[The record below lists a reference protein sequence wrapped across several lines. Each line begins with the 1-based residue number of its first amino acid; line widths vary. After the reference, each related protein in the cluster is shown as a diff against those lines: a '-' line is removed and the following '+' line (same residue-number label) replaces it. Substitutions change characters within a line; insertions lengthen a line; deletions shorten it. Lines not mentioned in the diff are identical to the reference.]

1 MAYEFLMNT
10 ASALFFICYIPELY
24 ANWKNKN
31 ANFYNMPEK
40 VVLLLASSFALA
52 YAIVNDDMSLIT
64 NYAPILGLDII
75 AFLMRLY
82 YVFKTDVTLVPST
95 PDSSSDLE
103 LSEPVP
109 VSVSVPVSVPYPEKP
124 T

>member
-1 MAYEFLMNT
+1 MAYDVLMNT
-10 ASALFFICYIPELY
+10 ASSLFLVCYLPELY

-40 VVLLLASSFALA
+40 LIMVFASGFAFSYAMVNSDLA
-52 YAIVNDDMSLIT
+52 LIS
-64 NYAPILGLDII
+64 NYGPILALDII

-82 YVFKTDVTLVPST
+82 YVYKNQSTSLPQADPESPSFQV
-95 PDSSSDLE
+95 
-103 LSEPVP
+103 EP
-109 VSVSVPVSVPYPEKP
+109 

>member
-1 MAYEFLMNT
+1 MAYDFLMNT

-40 VVLLLASSFALA
+40 ALILIASGFALA
-52 YAIVNDDMSLIT
+52 YAIINDDVSLMT
-64 NYAPILGLDII
+64 NYGPILGLDII

-82 YVFKTDVTLVPST
+82 YVFENKNRANLSEISLGSPVASPE
-95 PDSSSDLE
+95 PDLE
-103 LSEPVP
+103 MG
-109 VSVSVPVSVPYPEKP
+109 SVS

>member
-1 MAYEFLMNT
+1 MAYDFLMNT

-40 VVLLLASSFALA
+40 ALLLLASSFALA
-52 YAIVNDDMSLIT
+52 YAMMNNDRSLIS
-64 NYAPILGLDII
+64 NYALILGLDII

-103 LSEPVP
+103 AQ
-109 VSVSVPVSVPYPEKP
+109 VSVAEPVPYPEKP

>member
-1 MAYEFLMNT
+1 MAYDFLMNT
-10 ASALFFICYIPELY
+10 ASALFLICYFPELY

-40 VVLLLASSFALA
+40 VIMIIASGFAFS
-52 YAIVNDDMSLIT
+52 YAVANDDISLLT
-64 NYAPILGLDII
+64 NYGPILALDII

-82 YVFKTDVTLVPST
+82 YVYKNKNPSDTVVEVPS
-95 PDSSSDLE
+95 PPSDLE
-103 LSEPVP
+103 DQASEPE
-109 VSVSVPVSVPYPEKP
+109 S

>member
-1 MAYEFLMNT
+1 MAYDFLMNT
-10 ASALFFICYIPELY
+10 ASGLFFICYIPELY

-40 VVLLLASSFALA
+40 FLILIGSGFAFS
-52 YAIVNDDMSLIT
+52 YSIMNDDISLMS
-64 NYAPILGLDII
+64 NYGPILALDII

-82 YVFKTDVTLVPST
+82 YVIKKEEPTSLPEAESPSIHIENQE
-95 PDSSSDLE
+95 SN
-103 LSEPVP
+103 SE
-109 VSVSVPVSVPYPEKP
+109 S

>member
-1 MAYEFLMNT
+1 MAYDFLMNT

-40 VVLLLASSFALA
+40 ALILLASAFALA
-52 YAIVNDDMSLIT
+52 YAIINEDVSLMT
-64 NYAPILGLDII
+64 NYGPILGLDII

-82 YVFKTDVTLVPST
+82 YVFENKNRSNSSESSLGSPVASPEPS
-95 PDSSSDLE
+95 PDLE
-103 LSEPVP
+103 MG
-109 VSVSVPVSVPYPEKP
+109 SVS

>member
-1 MAYEFLMNT
+1 MPYDALMNT

-24 ANWKNKN
+24 ANYKNQN

-40 VVLLLASSFALA
+40 AVLLLASGFAFA
-52 YAIVNDDMSLIT
+52 YAMINEDNALIVNYGPL
-64 NYAPILGLDII
+64 LGLDII

-82 YVFKTDVTLVPST
+82 YVYKNKIMVSVTI
-95 PDSSSDLE
+95 SDLE
-103 LSEPVP
+103 NQIS
-109 VSVSVPVSVPYPEKP
+109 SVSHQTPES

>member
-1 MAYEFLMNT
+1 MAYDFLMNT

-24 ANWKNKN
+24 ANWINKN

-40 VVLLLASSFALA
+40 ALILLASAFALA
-52 YAIVNDDMSLIT
+52 YAIVNEDVSLIT
-64 NYAPILGLDII
+64 NYGPILGLDII

-82 YVFKTDVTLVPST
+82 YVFQNKPISLDAPAPL
-95 PDSSSDLE
+95 DLE
-103 LSEPVP
+103 IQEEPE
-109 VSVSVPVSVPYPEKP
+109 S